1 MYLRWVKMRSQGY
14 TSSFRASGWRNT
26 GYISINAGNNCGWRF
41 ILSYFQF
48 FFLFS
53 SFSKFPVFSGQLFQ
67 HLHHIRPDVIKHFR
81 SHRVS
86 DTVVRRY
93 RRKSVPTPRPAMT
106 SWLLFKTVLAILFSV
121 KSKIL
126 FNLSIHIKNLFFQ
139 R

>member
-1 MYLRWVKMRSQGY
+1 MYLLWVKMRSQGY

-26 GYISINAGNNCGWRF
+26 GHISVNAGNDCGWRF

-48 FFLFS
+48 FFLFF
-53 SFSKFPVFSGQLFQ
+53 SFCKFPVFSGQLFQ
-67 HLHHIRPDVIKHFR
+67 HLHHIHPDVIKHFC
-81 SHRVS
+81 SHRIS
-86 DTVVRRY
+86 DTVVWRHG
-93 RRKSVPTPRPAMT
+93 RKSVLTPRPATM
-106 SWLLFKTVLAILFSV
+106 SWFLFKTVLAILFSV